1 MGRPLKLTPKVQE
14 QICNAIRAGSY
25 SEIAA
30 RYAGISAP
38 TFYKWMALGDG
49 EHAKSPY
56 KEFREEVESA
66 RAAAEVRNI
75 GLIQQAANS
84 GTWQAAAWFL
94 ERTAPARWGRRSAL
108 EVTGAEGGPVKV
120 DVPIDELEAKVLKL
134 IKGDGTGS

>member
-14 QICNAIRAGSY
+14 TICNAIRAGSY

-49 EHAKSPY
+49 EHAKAPY

>member
-1 MGRPLKLTPKVQE
+1 MGRPLKLTAKVQE
-14 QICNAIRAGSY
+14 TICNAIKAGSY

-49 EHAKSPY
+49 EKAESPY
-56 KEFREEVESA
+56 KEFREAVENA
-66 RAAAEVRNI
+66 RAASEVRNI
-75 GLIQQAANS
+75 GLIQQAANN

-108 EVTGAEGGPVKV
+108 EVTGSEGGPVKI
-120 DVPIDELEAKVLKL
+120 DVPIDELEAKVMKL
-134 IKGDGTGS
+134 IKKNVDD

>member
-25 SEIAA
+25 AEVAA
-30 RYAGISAP
+30 RFAGVAST

-49 EHAKSPY
+49 VDAKAPY

-66 RAAAEVRNI
+66 KAVAEVRNI
-75 GLIQQAANS
+75 GLIQQAANN
-84 GTWQAAAWFL
+84 GTWQAAAWYL

-134 IKGDGTGS
+134 IKDNDANS